1 MNRASIYIPLILIAA
16 RNPQPVE
23 AMPDLSRCSEITC
36 AISPPVHPSWLRRS
50 SVVTYRQ
57 VRALLAPCQLGASA
71 AIFAQV
77 IPAQLPT
84 DKEVARTHYQEGK
97 AAYAAGQY
105 QEAASK
111 FSAGYLLDPQPAFL
125 VNIAQS
131 YRAAG
136 NKLRAI
142 HYYEEFIKAAPTSPL
157 RAQVEEL
164 VRELKIK
171 HQLQLTRSGPPAPRH
186 PGVSSL
192 RAPRPQPLSSLPPQQ
207 TAPIYK
213 HWWFWT
219 LVAVVV
225 GAGVGVAAYTASRG
239 PDYVHEGGLGTVS
252 W

>member
-1 MNRASIYIPLILIAA
+1 MTSELG
-16 RNPQPVE
+16 QPPF
-23 AMPDLSRCSEITC
+23 ADKIKSGIGRCSDITC
-36 AISPPVHPSWLRRS
+36 AISPPIHPIWLRRS
-50 SVVTYRQ
+50 SVTYQR

-77 IPAQLPT
+77 IPAQLLT
-84 DKEVARTHYQEGK
+84 DKEEARNHYQEGK

-136 NKLRAI
+136 NKHRAI
-142 HYYEEFIKAAPTSPL
+142 HYYEEFLKADPASPL

-164 VRELKIK
+164 IRELKK
-171 HQLQLTRSGPPAPRH
+171 KDQLNLTRPSPLAPRQLV
-186 PGVSSL
+186 VSSL
-192 RAPRPQPLSSLPPQQ
+192 GALRPQPLNALPQQ
-207 TAPIYK
+207 HATTPIYK
-213 HWWFWT
+213 RWWFWT
-219 LVAVVV
+219 TVAIVV
-225 GAGVGVAAYTASRG
+225 GTGVGVAAYTASRG
-239 PDYVHEGGLGTVS
+239 PGYVNEGGLGTIS